1 MPLYRIERTMEPVS
15 EAELEAAALRTQSC
29 LSKFPD
35 LKWHR
40 SFFDPVGWH
49 TTCYYEA
56 DDPERIREHARM
68 AAISCDSITEVIEV
82 TPERFG

>member
-1 MPLYRIERTMEPVS
+1 MPMYRIERKMEPVS
-15 EAELEAAALRTQSC
+15 EAEMEAAALRTQSC

-40 SFFDPVGWH
+40 SFFDPVQWH

-56 DDPERIREHARM
+56 DNPERIREHARM
-68 AAISCDSITEVIEV
+68 AAIPCDSITEVIEI
-82 TPERFG
+82 TPEQVG